1 MGKSKNQFTC
11 HNKDALSK
19 IMKEELPMS
28 TLEKTIGLLETMPDD
43 KIETIYAFVRFIN
56 SDAYKTYS
64 ESASIKAED
73 EHRVSESME
82 GLRIL
87 ESFAG
92 TLPEDFNYE
101 QELEEARNEKY
112 GRFDRY

>member
-1 MGKSKNQFTC
+1 
-11 HNKDALSK
+11 
-19 IMKEELPMS
+19 MS

-56 SDAYKTYS
+56 SDAYKTS
-64 ESASIKAED
+64 PESASIKAKD
-73 EHRVSESME
+73 EHKHRISDSME

-112 GRFDRY
+112 VRFDRH

>member
-1 MGKSKNQFTC
+1 MLFRS
-11 HNKDALSK
+11 
-19 IMKEELPMS
+19 
-28 TLEKTIGLLETMPDD
+28 
-43 KIETIYAFVRFIN
+43 VRFIN
-56 SDAYKTYS
+56 SDAYKISS
-64 ESASIKAED
+64 EIASIKAED
-73 EHRVSESME
+73 EHRVSESIE

-87 ESFAG
+87 ESFVG